1 MRQKEV
7 GNKQSRKH
15 TVHTK
20 SRSTAQ
26 EHSMAQAATLTQ
38 AQLQRVLDYVRGCTK
53 HSVRNRAILLTTH
66 LSGMRI
72 GEVSALRYGDVVAA
86 DGTIRSEV
94 RLSASQTKGN
104 RARVVLL
111 PERLRAELA
120 QYLQHF
126 PLRSPNLPLFYTQC
140 SPGFTADTLTH
151 VVNAMYK
158 NAGFDGASSHS
169 GRRTFITNLAERGVG
184 ARVLMELAGHTN
196 LSTTQRYIDIKPS
209 MLRAAVELV

>member
-7 GNKQSRKH
+7 GNTQSRKH

-38 AQLQRVLDYVRGCTK
+38 AQLQRVLDYVKGCTK

-72 GEVSALRYGDVVAA
+72 GEVAALRYGDVVAA

-94 RLSASQTKGN
+94 RLSATQTKGN

-126 PLRSPNLPLFYTQC
+126 PLRSPNLPLFYTQR

>member
-1 MRQKEV
+1 
-7 GNKQSRKH
+7 
-15 TVHTK
+15 
-20 SRSTAQ
+20 
-26 EHSMAQAATLTQ
+26 MAQAATLTQ
-38 AQLQRVLDYVRGCTK
+38 AQLQRVLDFVKGCTK
-53 HSVRNRAILLTTH
+53 HSIRNRAILLTTH

-72 GEVSALRYGDVVAA
+72 GEVAALRYCDVAAA
-86 DGTIRSEV
+86 DGTIKAEV
-94 RLSASQTKGN
+94 RLAASQTKGN
-104 RARVVLL
+104 KARVVLL

-120 QYLQHF
+120 QYLRCF
-126 PLRSPNLPLFYTQC
+126 PQRSPNLPLFYTQR

-151 VVNAMYK
+151 VVNGMYK
-158 NAGFDGASSHS
+158 KAGFDGASSHS